1 MKCPKCGLMQSQ
13 QPRCKRCGSPFES
26 RSAPEARVPQDNPY
40 APPDASP
47 HGLATPDGAG
57 ELFRDGEILVAK
69 DGTLFPDRCVRCNE
83 VTDGFRFRKTFHWHL
98 PAWYALV
105 LLSLFIY
112 VVVALV
118 VRKKASFELA
128 LCPRHRSRRQW
139 GFAIGFGLPIVAF
152 MLMMATE
159 ENLVAFWAFLL
170 ALLVGVVVGII
181 GTRVLTCKKIDDGYA
196 YLKGAHPQFL
206 ASLPAL
212 R

>member
-1 MKCPKCGLMQSQ
+1 MQSQ